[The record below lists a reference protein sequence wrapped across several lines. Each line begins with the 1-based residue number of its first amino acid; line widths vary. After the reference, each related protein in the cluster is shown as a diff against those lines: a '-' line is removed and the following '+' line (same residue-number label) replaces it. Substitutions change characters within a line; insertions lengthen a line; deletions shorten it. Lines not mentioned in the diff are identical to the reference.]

1 MTSHLPITWKRKRN
15 WMISFQSFTDTH
27 VHAFSCNY
35 RIKKQNTPS
44 SYFCTNNVGCICTVS
59 GCLISTNVLL
69 CAALTLPPSGFWL
82 QRLFWSSF
90 SVFWKENLK
99 FEMEKTAGF
108 KCWSG
113 HNLPQRSL
121 QEILISSDL
130 AVSEW
135 RSIKPP
141 LTGSLARTGNK
152 SLFYRGSAI
161 IHFVWM

>member
-1 MTSHLPITWKRKRN
+1 MISEMATFVCLLSRHFPVLNWQNFNFANKKRKPINFCLFLYGQMTSHLPLTWKRKIN

-35 RIKKQNTPS
+35 RIKKQNTPC
-44 SYFCTNNVGCICTVS
+44 SYFCTNNVGCICTVN
-59 GCLISTNVLL
+59 GCLISTIVLL

-113 HNLPQRSL
+113 H
-121 QEILISSDL
+121 
-130 AVSEW
+130 
-135 RSIKPP
+135 KP
-141 LTGSLARTGNK
+141 
-152 SLFYRGSAI
+152 
-161 IHFVWM
+161 